1 MADQKQS
8 NDRMYKGVYSRS
20 FLARIYDHYVLGFN
34 MKYAWGCATD
44 SVLLP
49 FFADNFSHRHM
60 DIGVATG
67 WFPAM
72 VLSRPIRNQEKHQ
85 LTLVDFNET
94 SLNATKARVLS
105 VAPHTT
111 VDCVQA
117 DITAALPDPLKDA
130 SKKYDSIS
138 MFNLFHCVPGGL
150 EKLRAFATY
159 KELLSDDGAIAG
171 CTVLG
176 HKHARGFFSW
186 LYLKIYNHVDFFN
199 NWDDDQ
205 ETIENVLRQEFEQV
219 ETEVVGMMLLFKA
232 SKPRRSGTV

>member
-1 MADQKQS
+1 MADQKET
-8 NDRMYKGVYSRS
+8 NDRFYKGVYSRS

-34 MKYAWGCATD
+34 MKYAWGCAAD

-67 WFPAM
+67 WFPAT
-72 VLSRPIRNQEKHQ
+72 VLGRPIRKQEKHQ

-94 SLNATKARVLS
+94 SLNATRARVLA
-105 VAPHTT
+105 VAPHTA

-117 DITAALPDPLKDA
+117 DITAPLPERLQGA
-130 SKKYDSIS
+130 SKKYDTIT

-150 EKLRAFATY
+150 DKFRAFSTY

-176 HKHARGFFSW
+176 HKQARGFLSR
-186 LYLKIYNHVDFFN
+186 LYLKSYNYLDIFN
-199 NWDDDQ
+199 NWED
-205 ETIENVLRQEFEQV
+205 ESEVIVKILEQEFEQV
-219 ETEVVGMMLLFKA
+219 EIEIVGMMLLFKA
-232 SKPRRSGTV
+232 SKPRRP